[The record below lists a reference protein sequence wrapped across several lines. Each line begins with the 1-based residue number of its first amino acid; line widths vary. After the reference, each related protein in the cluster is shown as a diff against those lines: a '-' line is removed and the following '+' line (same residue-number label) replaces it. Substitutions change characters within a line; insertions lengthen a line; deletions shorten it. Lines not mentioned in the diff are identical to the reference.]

1 MVISMIERSLSNL
14 YRRLGAEASGSTDL
28 MDAETLVA
36 ASAGTLKGDRRDE
49 VAARLSRSP
58 LQTDLVRM
66 LRELAPAADSL
77 VGALDARGAY
87 SHVRNA
93 RGLRHAARSSS
104 RRQLRWSAI
113 AASMMLVFGALFWTV
128 KVDQLEGTAM
138 TTGGTGTVKPDRIFT
153 SEDRIFAMV
162 DERAMPA
169 TTDALFQT
177 DFNGG

>member
-1 MVISMIERSLSNL
+1 MTERSLSNL
-14 YRRLGAEASGSTDL
+14 YRRLGVEASTGAADL

-36 ASAGTLKGDRRDE
+36 ASAGSLKGDRRDE

-66 LRELAPAADSL
+66 LRELSPAAEAL
-77 VGALDARGAY
+77 AGALDERRGF
-87 SHVRNA
+87 SHGWSA
-93 RGLRHAARSSS
+93 RGLRHATHARSL
-104 RRQLRWSAI
+104 RRQLGWSAV
-113 AASMMLVFGALFWTV
+113 AASMMLVFGAMFWNAP
-128 KVDQLEGTAM
+128 VDHSDGPGLTSGAS
-138 TTGGTGTVKPDRIFT
+138 VDKPDRIFT

-169 TTDALFQT
+169 ATDALFHT